1 MILMLSWL
9 VMQTGKPRKLFFSGW
24 GLNALYQILRLLL
37 RAN

>member
-9 VMQTGKPRKLFFSGW
+9 VMQTGKPRKLFFRVGSI
-24 GLNALYQILRLLL
+24 NALYQILRLFL